1 METEGNT
8 NIFEHSH
15 RTNRK
20 KQLKRYWEQAE
31 LLANEAVSQFDVRLC
46 KGGIPMRRAWRPLAD
61 EAVSQLLQRGE
72 YRKFLRKKISESVE
86 RCHKNSE

>member
-31 LLANEAVSQFDVRLC
+31 LLANEWVVA
-46 KGGIPMRRAWRPLAD
+46 
-61 EAVSQLLQRGE
+61 
-72 YRKFLRKKISESVE
+72 
-86 RCHKNSE
+86 

>member
-1 METEGNT
+1 MSEASPEKIPHYSDLCVLWVLRGEIPSFYHREQRVIGNKMETEGNT

-31 LLANEAVSQFDVRLC
+31 LLANEWVVA
-46 KGGIPMRRAWRPLAD
+46 
-61 EAVSQLLQRGE
+61 
-72 YRKFLRKKISESVE
+72 
-86 RCHKNSE
+86 